1 MGQIYTGY
9 NSHQDSGVRKPS
21 VLSSPWQAVS
31 LSPEGLWPS
40 VHKEPS
46 LDGICE
52 KGAAHMS
59 DYEILSLV
67 ISILVMLIMSSRR
80 TK

>member
-1 MGQIYTGY
+1 MG
-9 NSHQDSGVRKPS
+9 DRKGS
-21 VLSSPWQAVS
+21 VKPMAGGG

-40 VHKEPS
+40 VHIEPS
-46 LDGICE
+46 LYGICE

-67 ISILVMLIMSSRR
+67 ISILVMLIMSSGRN
-80 TK
+80 K